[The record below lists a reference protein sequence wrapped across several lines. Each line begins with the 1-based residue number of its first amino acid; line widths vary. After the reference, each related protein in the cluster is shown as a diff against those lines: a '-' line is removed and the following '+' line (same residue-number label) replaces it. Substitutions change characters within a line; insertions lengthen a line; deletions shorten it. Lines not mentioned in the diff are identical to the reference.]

1 MVDVLVGVVVAAELS
16 TFVVDVLVGVTVVA
30 VSTFEVDEG
39 VVGVVVSTFDVL
51 SMFLSTKFVTELSG
65 TAFGCWG
72 TILMTTFFEVSSTFF
87 DVSSVFFN
95 DSSTFSVFFGLGSGL
110 CFLVFDLEL
119 SSELEEFF
127 SVKFFSI
134 KFFSVKFFSVDVALE
149 GDKQIK
155 NLNFLKNNLLKQ
167 LS

>member
-1 MVDVLVGVVVAAELS
+1 LTVVVDVLVGVVVVVVELS

-72 TILMTTFFEVSSTFF
+72 TILMTTFFDVSSAFFDISSAFFDDSSAFF
-87 DVSSVFFN
+87 DV
-95 DSSTFSVFFGLGSGL
+95 SSTFSVFFGLGSGL

-127 SVKFFSI
+127 SVKFFSV
-134 KFFSVKFFSVDVALE
+134 KLFSVKLFSVDEALE
-149 GDKQIK
+149 GD
-155 NLNFLKNNLLKQ
+155 
-167 LS
+167 

>member
-1 MVDVLVGVVVAAELS
+1 LTVVVDVLVGVVVVVVELS

-72 TILMTTFFEVSSTFF
+72 TILMTTFFDVSSAFFDISSAFFDDSSAFFDDSSAFF
-87 DVSSVFFN
+87 DV
-95 DSSTFSVFFGLGSGL
+95 SSTFSVFFGLGSGL

-127 SVKFFSI
+127 SVKFFSV
-134 KFFSVKFFSVDVALE
+134 KLFSVKLFSVDEALE
-149 GDKQIK
+149 GD
-155 NLNFLKNNLLKQ
+155 
-167 LS
+167 

>member
-1 MVDVLVGVVVAAELS
+1 MTVVVDVLVGVVVVVVELS

-72 TILMTTFFEVSSTFF
+72 TILMTTFFDVSSAFFDISSAFFDDSSAFF
-87 DVSSVFFN
+87 DV
-95 DSSTFSVFFGLGSGL
+95 SSTFSVFFGLGSGL

-127 SVKFFSI
+127 SVKFFSV
-134 KFFSVKFFSVDVALE
+134 KLFSVKLFSVDEALE
-149 GDKQIK
+149 GD
-155 NLNFLKNNLLKQ
+155 
-167 LS
+167 

>member
-1 MVDVLVGVVVAAELS
+1 VIDVLVGVVVVEFS
-16 TFVVDVLVGVTVVA
+16 TFVVDVLVGLTVVA

-72 TILMTTFFEVSSTFF
+72 TILMTTFFDVSSTFFGVSSTFF
-87 DVSSVFFN
+87 DDSSTFF
-95 DSSTFSVFFGLGSGL
+95 DVSSTFSVFFGLGSGF

-127 SVKFFSI
+127 SVKFFS
-134 KFFSVKFFSVDVALE
+134 VDGALE
-149 GDKQIK
+149 ED
-155 NLNFLKNNLLKQ
+155 
-167 LS
+167 